1 MIDPRLSVVSLAR
14 LARLALLVL
23 CAATALR
30 AAPAAAQPAQPDDR
44 SKAASHFKLGQTY
57 YKSGDYERA
66 IAEYKAAF
74 ELSKEPSL
82 IFNIALCHDRAQ
94 RPEEA
99 LKEYRH
105 YLDLAPS
112 GDVADEARDEV
123 ARLTPIVDKRAADR
137 STAQAAEEAARRER
151 ERREAMS
158 RPAPPASR
166 VPLYIMGAGALVVAA
181 GGVAHVLAVRT
192 RGQLETE
199 QDPEAYFNGRDTFEL
214 QRNVA
219 IGAYA
224 VGAATVLTGLVLK
237 LTVFRQRGAPEV
249 SAAVTPHGA
258 LVTVGWS
265 R

>member
-1 MIDPRLSVVSLAR
+1 MIDRRRSLAPLAR
-14 LARLALLVL
+14 LVLLALL
-23 CAATALR
+23 ALL
-30 AAPAAAQPAQPDDR
+30 AAPVAAQPAPPDER
-44 SKAASHFKLGQTY
+44 SKASSHFKLGQTY
-57 YKSGDYERA
+57 YKSGDYDRA
-66 IAEYKAAF
+66 ITEYKAAF

-99 LKEYRH
+99 LKEYRL
-105 YLDLAPS
+105 YLDLAPN

-137 STAQAAEEAARRER
+137 KAAQAAEEAARRER
-151 ERREAMS
+151 ERREVMS
-158 RPAPPASR
+158 RPPPPASR
-166 VPLYIMGAGALVVAA
+166 VPLYIMGAGALVVAV
-181 GGVAHVLAVRT
+181 GGVSHVLALRT
-192 RGQLETE
+192 RGELETAP
-199 QDPEAYFNGRDTFEL
+199 DIDIYFADRDTFKL

-224 VGAATVLTGLVLK
+224 VGGAAVLTGLVLK

-249 SAAVTPHGA
+249 SAALSPHGA
-258 LVTVGWS
+258 LVTMGWS